1 MGFSIGVI
9 SFRELSEQESIVEIS
24 KEHLIKQILEWSKM
38 DNAEAVLME
47 IKEFAVLFENFDHS
61 DEINND
67 IIIENQDINKK
78 TEKKFEEK
86 EQINWKKKK
95 KKIYIFIFFFFCK
108 ENQFFSITKKDFIEK

>member
-1 MGFSIGVI
+1 MFFHFFYFLFVSIFSIGVI

-78 TEKKFEEK
+78 TEKKF
-86 EQINWKKKK
+86 KKKK
-95 KKIYIFIFFFFCK
+95 QI
-108 ENQFFSITKKDFIEK
+108 N